1 MMFENFIN
9 LHWLVSC
16 LFFAG
21 IFSNSIVFWLKDLCV
36 WIFFLVIYFIVLI
49 VIIARTI
56 GISESFLAAPDQKK
70 VRRRSRKISQNDSLI

>member
-49 VIIARTI
+49 VIIARHDRDLRI
-56 GISESFLAAPDQKK
+56 ISGRARPEKGSSEIKEDLSE
-70 VRRRSRKISQNDSLI
+70 R